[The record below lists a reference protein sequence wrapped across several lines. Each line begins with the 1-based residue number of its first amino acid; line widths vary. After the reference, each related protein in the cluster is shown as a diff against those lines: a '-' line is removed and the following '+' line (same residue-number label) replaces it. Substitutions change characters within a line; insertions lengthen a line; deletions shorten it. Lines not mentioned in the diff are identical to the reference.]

1 MSKHTK
7 GNGTEDTSSVIVV
20 TPDNMGERLDF
31 DNNNGKYN
39 VNVKDLLAAVSALRD
54 DVNELRNRQNVN
66 TAPPA
71 DNPNEYFNLDTDLTG
86 LGMKVF
92 FGNIVANNSG
102 KPYDNTQ
109 QGTGRFIPNPCIVK
123 GFPAKP
129 IDRVTNGERIDAG
142 YKESDFDGPQDYDF
156 SGYQFAS
163 PVEIV
168 QVVFHQS
175 RMAVRTND
183 AGMNADGTV
192 ANTNAWGKWVS
203 V

>member
-7 GNGTEDTSSVIVV
+7 GNGIEDASSVIVV

-31 DNNNGKYN
+31 DDTKGKYN
-39 VNVKDLLAAVSALRD
+39 VNVKDLVAAFTALRS
-54 DVNELRNRQNVN
+54 DVDELMNRQNIN
-66 TAPPA
+66 TAPPV
-71 DNPNEYFNLDTDLTG
+71 DRPTEFFNLDTDLTG

-92 FGNIVANNSG
+92 FGNIVVNTGDAG
-102 KPYDNTQ
+102 YDAVQ
-109 QGTGRFIPNPCIVK
+109 QGTNVHLPNPCIVK
-123 GFPAKP
+123 GFPRTP
-129 IDRVTNGERIDAG
+129 IDRTTSGEKINPG
-142 YKESDFDGPQDYDF
+142 YNEADFEGHQDYDF

-175 RMAVRTND
+175 RMAIRTND
-183 AGMNADGTV
+183 AGMNADGTLPDP
-192 ANTNAWGKWVS
+192 TRWGLWTS